1 MKTLTVS
8 EARPKLGAWLEKA
21 LRGEDIGLVWE
32 GKIVALRPVEVYSED
47 YALMEYGVN
56 GKQAGRALR
65 AAEREIK
72 QDRRK
77 GKVKR
82 YTGNLRD
89 ALRAD

>member
-56 GKQAGRALR
+56 GKQTARSLR
-65 AAEREIK
+65 AAEQEIK

-77 GKVKR
+77 GKVKK
-82 YTGNLRD
+82 YTGSLRD
-89 ALRAD
+89 ALRED

>member
-1 MKTLTVS
+1 VKTLTVS

-47 YALMEYGVN
+47 YALRDYGVS

-65 AAEREIK
+65 AAKGEIK
-72 QDRRK
+72 QARRK
-77 GKVKR
+77 GKMKQ
-82 YTGNLRD
+82 YSGNLRA
-89 ALRAD
+89 ALRED

>member
-32 GKIVALRPVEVYSED
+32 GKIIALRPVEVYSED

-56 GKQAGRALR
+56 RKQTARSLR
-65 AAEREIK
+65 AAEQEIK

-77 GKVKR
+77 GKVKQ
-82 YTGNLRD
+82 YTGSLRD
-89 ALRAD
+89 ALRED